1 MALKFATGL
10 RHQPEVA
17 PQARRA
23 QVGNGQQWGQLVHW
37 KQPAVG
43 QLRDDVEESGQ
54 PFPKKAKAASGPQWK
69 KCPEEGNAFPSSSE
83 RSWKKP
89 DVSASSGAPAAVKAG
104 KTIRHHVCLDMPT
117 LSLVKSSDDLPMTEY
132 RRKALDPDRTARVM
146 LQPCSCKNNCFSV
159 FQRSQVIEICQLWH
173 SISEESQHHFLNA
186 QWECSA
192 DEGTRRMQSGWLIA
206 LLGSKSAFRVFARC
220 WVLATKP
227 WRRSCK
233 G

>member
-1 MALKFATGL
+1 
-10 RHQPEVA
+10 
-17 PQARRA
+17 
-23 QVGNGQQWGQLVHW
+23 
-37 KQPAVG
+37 
-43 QLRDDVEESGQ
+43 
-54 PFPKKAKAASGPQWK
+54 
-69 KCPEEGNAFPSSSE
+69 
-83 RSWKKP
+83 
-89 DVSASSGAPAAVKAG
+89 
-104 KTIRHHVCLDMPT
+104 MPT

-132 RRKALDPDRTARVM
+132 RRKALDPDRIARVM

-192 DEGTRRMQSGWLIA
+192 DEGLDAPDAERLAHRTSRFKA
-206 LLGSKSAFRVFARC
+206 AFRVFARC

-227 WRRSCK
+227 WRRGCK